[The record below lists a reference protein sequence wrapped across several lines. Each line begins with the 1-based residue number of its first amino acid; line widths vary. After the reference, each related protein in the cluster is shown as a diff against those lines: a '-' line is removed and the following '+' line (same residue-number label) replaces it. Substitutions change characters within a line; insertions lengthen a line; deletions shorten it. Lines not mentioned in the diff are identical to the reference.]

1 MIRIAAILLATVTLV
16 AVTTMSAQP
25 ALAQEK
31 KSQAKAWN
39 LVGEVKT
46 RFDARVVDILCELS
60 GTDCAEQCAGGTVQ
74 LGLVR
79 KSDGKLFPVLKNGQP
94 NFAGAVDDL
103 LPYCNQDVEVDGLMV
118 GEGPIK
124 HYQLQLIRKAGAA
137 KWSKANNFTKV
148 WRKERPDD
156 AKKKGAWFRRDG
168 RIAKQIAADG
178 WLGLGAEADKAYAKS
193 ELE

>member
-1 MIRIAAILLATVTLV
+1 MIRFSSALAAFISITTALAFGT
-16 AVTTMSAQP
+16 SP
-25 ALAQEK
+25 AIAQEK

-60 GTDCAEQCAGGTVQ
+60 GSDCAEQCGGGTQQ
-74 LGLVR
+74 LALVR
-79 KSDGKLFPVLKNGQP
+79 KSDGKLIPVLKNGQP

-103 LPYCNQDVEVDGLMV
+103 LPYCNQDVEVDGLMI
-118 GEGPIK
+118 GEGQVK
-124 HYQLQLIRKAGAA
+124 HYQLQLIRKAGAG
-137 KWSKANNFTKV
+137 KWNKANRFTKV
-148 WRKERPDD
+148 WRKDRPED

-178 WLGLGAEADKAYAKS
+178 WLGLGAAADKAYAKS